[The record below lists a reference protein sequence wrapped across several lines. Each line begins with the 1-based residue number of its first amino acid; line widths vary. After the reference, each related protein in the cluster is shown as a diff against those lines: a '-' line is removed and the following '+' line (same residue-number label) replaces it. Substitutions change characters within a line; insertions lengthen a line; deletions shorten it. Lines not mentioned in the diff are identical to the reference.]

1 MQVSELEFLSGEIRK
16 LIMKVTCDDEVCNDF
31 IISTAKAELIN
42 KSLTKE
48 VGINIAES
56 GKEIGILI
64 DSTELSR
71 GNYQLIITYSINDEI
86 LKKRLDVRIT

>member
-42 KSLTKE
+42 KSLTKKL
-48 VGINIAES
+48 AL
-56 GKEIGILI
+56 ILQNQ
-64 DSTELSR
+64 E
-71 GNYQLIITYSINDEI
+71 
-86 LKKRLDVRIT
+86 KKLEY